1 MNKTFVVSL
10 PKLLIILILFIVKY
24 CFYMKLL
31 DVLPG
36 IWSARARQKYLLH
49 STLTAGARLQSRQ
62 KNRVKKKKEKKKKEQ
77 TQETEQ
83 EEKQEQEATS

>member
-36 IWSARARQKYLLH
+36 IWSARALQKYLLH

-62 KNRVKKKKEKKKKEQ
+62 KNRVKKEKRKKEKR
-77 TQETEQ
+77 TDTGN
-83 EEKQEQEATS
+83 